1 MSGPQAPDF
10 DELVGTEV
18 SAAERE
24 RLHRVHDLLVEAGP
38 PPELSPELEQIPWPE
53 EALAPLGLS
62 RRRRT
67 DRGRSW
73 LLIAS
78 AAAALLLVGFLAGQ
92 VGRTKSSSSFE
103 VAHTVKMHGTAKAP
117 GSAAVIE
124 VGRAGTDGNW
134 PMLITVT
141 NLSPLQGDSY
151 YEMWLSKGG
160 QPVFLC
166 GSFNTK
172 LGTET
177 VVRLSAA
184 YPLRKGTFDG
194 WVVMRHI
201 DGVPEAN
208 SPVVLTTT

>member
-78 AAAALLLVGFLAGQ
+78 AAAAH
-92 VGRTKSSSSFE
+92 RT
-103 VAHTVKMHGTAKAP
+103 
-117 GSAAVIE
+117 
-124 VGRAGTDGNW
+124 
-134 PMLITVT
+134 
-141 NLSPLQGDSY
+141 
-151 YEMWLSKGG
+151 GG
-160 QPVFLC
+160 W
-166 GSFNTK
+166 
-172 LGTET
+172 
-177 VVRLSAA
+177 R
-184 YPLRKGTFDG
+184 
-194 WVVMRHI
+194 
-201 DGVPEAN
+201 
-208 SPVVLTTT
+208 